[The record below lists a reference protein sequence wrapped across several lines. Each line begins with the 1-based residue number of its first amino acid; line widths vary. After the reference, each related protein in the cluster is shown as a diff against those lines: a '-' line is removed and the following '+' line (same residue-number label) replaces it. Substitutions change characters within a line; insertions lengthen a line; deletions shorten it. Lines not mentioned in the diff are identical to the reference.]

1 MFDSIHKNHPFL
13 KGLSY
18 TVVLVVGIL
27 LAVFLLA
34 KSITE
39 FKYGSE
45 REYLDRTI
53 TVSGVGEVTAIPDV
67 AIFTFD
73 VSERA
78 DTAEAAQTIATEKI
92 NKISKLLNDSGVKEE
107 DINTLSYNIYPRY
120 KWVESSLCKEK
131 FDCKDKE
138 QIISG
143 YEVSQSTKVKIKDI
157 DLASELIVK
166 VGVLGVSYIS
176 GLQFVIDEDKDFQEE
191 ARDLAIQDAK
201 EKASKRAKS
210 LGVKLGDL
218 VSFYEES
225 NGGYPQP
232 MYAESF
238 SLKADFA
245 SPTLSPGEEEVVSR
259 VSIIFEIK

>member
-1 MFDSIHKNHPFL
+1 M
-13 KGLSY
+13 
-18 TVVLVVGIL
+18 
-27 LAVFLLA
+27 
-34 KSITE
+34 
-39 FKYGSE
+39 
-45 REYLDRTI
+45 
-53 TVSGVGEVTAIPDV
+53 
-67 AIFTFD
+67 
-73 VSERA
+73 
-78 DTAEAAQTIATEKI
+78 
-92 NKISKLLNDSGVKEE
+92 
-107 DINTLSYNIYPRY
+107 
-120 KWVESSLCKEK
+120 
-131 FDCKDKE
+131 
-138 QIISG
+138 
-143 YEVSQSTKVKIKDI
+143 KIKDI